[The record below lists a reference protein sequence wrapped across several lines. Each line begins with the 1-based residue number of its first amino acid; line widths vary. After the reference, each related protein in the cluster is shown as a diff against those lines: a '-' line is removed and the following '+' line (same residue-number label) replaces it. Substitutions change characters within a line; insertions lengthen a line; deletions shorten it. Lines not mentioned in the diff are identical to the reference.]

1 VTVHF
6 TGKKN
11 LVSPEDTKMHSKQS
25 TIYPIN
31 NSSYLYIYDI
41 DFGTSQPVSVIL
53 HDLGD

>member
-1 VTVHF
+1 MTVHF